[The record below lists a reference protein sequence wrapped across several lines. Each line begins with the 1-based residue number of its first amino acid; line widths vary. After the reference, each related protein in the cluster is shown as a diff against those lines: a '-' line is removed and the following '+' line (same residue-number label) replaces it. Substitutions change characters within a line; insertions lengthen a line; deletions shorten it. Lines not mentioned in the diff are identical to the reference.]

1 MLGDGPQFH
10 LIIGGPTV
18 KFILV
23 PATYVLFSFQ
33 EGMNAVK
40 KMFWNAL
47 ETTEHLERDYYT
59 KDSKT
64 EKLTCNSALFFLPC
78 SFPVTWNQTSYFSF
92 FHPAALMR

>member
-33 EGMNAVK
+33 EGMNAEGEESK
-40 KMFWNAL
+40 RCFGMRL
-47 ETTEHLERDYYT
+47 ETTEHLVGNGEERLLH
-59 KDSKT
+59 KR
-64 EKLTCNSALFFLPC
+64 F
-78 SFPVTWNQTSYFSF
+78 
-92 FHPAALMR
+92 